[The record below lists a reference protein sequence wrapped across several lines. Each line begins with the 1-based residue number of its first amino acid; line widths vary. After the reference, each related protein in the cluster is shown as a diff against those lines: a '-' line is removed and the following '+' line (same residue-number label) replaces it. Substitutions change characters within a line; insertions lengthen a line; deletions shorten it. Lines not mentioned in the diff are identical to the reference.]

1 MFMIRSIIFS
11 LGTLYLF
18 VACSPSLMDNEVSK
32 IIKTTVF
39 SVEGSDTYQID
50 TVQYIEKEYFDHRDV
65 KLEHQ
70 FLNPDGTLKGKE
82 IYEFNAG
89 SKYAK
94 SSTYTDNQGNPLS
107 YYKFLYD
114 ANGNRIS
121 SHGHDAANDELLRIE
136 RYQYDDKGN
145 RTIKEI
151 RDASD
156 VLNRSFQF
164 TYDEEGNIKS
174 MTVLSSEGKILLR
187 EDYKIIGRDKKT
199 NVWVEMWGFR
209 GTIPNSCKL
218 REFIQP

>member
-1 MFMIRSIIFS
+1 MIRSIIFS

-18 VACSPSLMDNEVSK
+18 IACSPSLVDNEVTK

-50 TVQYIEKEYFDHRDV
+50 TVQYIEKELFDHRDV
-65 KLEHQ
+65 KLEHH
-70 FLNPDGTLKGKE
+70 FLRSDGTLKGKE
-82 IYEFNAG
+82 VYEFNSG

-94 SSTYTDNQGNPLS
+94 SSNYTDEKGNSLS

-114 ANGNRIS
+114 GDGNRIS
-121 SHGHDAANDELLRIE
+121 SHGHDASNDELLRIE
-136 RYQYDDKGN
+136 RYKYDEAGN
-145 RTIKEI
+145 RIIKEI
-151 RDASD
+151 RDAKD
-156 VLNRSFQF
+156 VLNRTFQF
-164 TYDEEGNIKS
+164 TYDAEGTTKS
-174 MTVLSSEGKILLR
+174 MTVLSAEGKILLR

-209 GTIPNSCKL
+209 GSTPNSCKL